1 MASKYNRDVD
11 YFIQSQAPSF
21 FLFIRDYVLN
31 RDAWSVLNLIS
42 EQTKVYVFSGIIRN
56 FFLGYPEVR
65 DFDIVVSRNRISIPK
80 EYISSIHVEKN
91 SFGGRKYLIG
101 NLKIDFWF
109 LQDTWGIKEEK
120 KKANVNALINS
131 AFFNF
136 SAVAYDFNNQK
147 FVYSENFRKFLSL
160 KVLDVVYE
168 KNPNLPLC
176 IVNTLYY
183 SKQYDL
189 PLGTKLA
196 KWIVEHYQPEFDY
209 RPVQEHHWGKVVY
222 CNEAIEDF
230 YFQCVWELIHQ

>member
-1 MASKYNRDVD
+1 MVSRYNRDID

-31 RDAWSVLNLIS
+31 KDAWSVLNIIS
-42 EQTKVYVFSGIIRN
+42 KQTKVYVFSGIIRN

-65 DFDIVVSRNRISIPK
+65 DFDIVVSKNRISIPK
-80 EYISSIHVEKN
+80 EYISSVHVEKN

-147 FVYSENFRKFLSL
+147 FIYSEDFRKFLSL
-160 KVLDVVYE
+160 KVLDVVYD
-168 KNPNLPLC
+168 KNPNVPLC

-183 SKQYDL
+183 SKQYEL

-196 KWIVEHYQPEFDY
+196 MWIVEHYQPEFDY
-209 RPVQEHHWGKVVY
+209 GSVQEHHWGKVVY
-222 CNEAIEDF
+222 CNEVIEDF
-230 YFQCVWELIHQ
+230 YSQCVWGLIQL

>member
-1 MASKYNRDVD
+1 MASRFNSGID

-31 RDAWSVLNLIS
+31 REAWTVLNLIS

-109 LQDTWGIKEEK
+109 LQDTWGIREEK

-136 SAVAYDFNNQK
+136 SAVAYDFNNRK
-147 FVYSENFRKFLSL
+147 FVYSEDFRKFLSL

-168 KNPNLPLC
+168 KNPNVPLC
-176 IVNTLYY
+176 IVNSLYY
-183 SKQYDL
+183 SIQYEL
-189 PLGTKLA
+189 PLGKKLA
-196 KWIVEHYQPEFDY
+196 MWIVEHYQSEFDY
-209 RPVQEHHWGKVVY
+209 GPVQEQHWGKVAFG
-222 CNEAIEDF
+222 NEAIEDF
-230 YFQCVWELIHQ
+230 YFQCIWKLIHL

>member
-1 MASKYNRDVD
+1 M
-11 YFIQSQAPSF
+11 
-21 FLFIRDYVLN
+21 
-31 RDAWSVLNLIS
+31 NL
-42 EQTKVYVFSGIIRN
+42 Q
-56 FFLGYPEVR
+56 
-65 DFDIVVSRNRISIPK
+65 
-80 EYISSIHVEKN
+80 
-91 SFGGRKYLIG
+91 
-101 NLKIDFWF
+101 
-109 LQDTWGIKEEK
+109 EEK

-147 FVYSENFRKFLSL
+147 FVYSEDFRKFLSL

-183 SKQYDL
+183 SKQYEL

-209 RPVQEHHWGKVVY
+209 GPVQEHHWGKVVY
-222 CNEAIEDF
+222 CNEAIEDL
-230 YFQCVWELIHQ
+230 YYQCVWELIHQ